1 MQIDFLN
8 REELQEF
15 IFQFEQALYNHQQWY
30 NSIIRSLVC
39 RLPSDQHDISV
50 NAHKECR
57 FGQWYYGP
65 SSHKLK
71 QHPAFIALGEEHQYM
86 HKAAT
91 TLLVSINKDNN
102 ISPHDYDIFSNSIE
116 KLHLE
121 ISALQ
126 RELNELL
133 YSRDPLTG
141 TINRNNML
149 PVLREQQEL
158 VKRQVQLCCIAML
171 DLDKFKTLNDQHG
184 HPAGD
189 CVLATISR
197 FVIES
202 MRPYDKVFRVGGD
215 EFLLCLQNTN
225 TALALEIIERIRSG
239 IAKMTINI
247 NSHESVHITASFG
260 LTSLKADISIEQAI
274 DQADQALY
282 KAKKEG
288 RNCVRI
294 I

>member
-50 NAHKECR
+50 HAHKECR
-57 FGQWYYGP
+57 FGQWYYNHAP
-65 SSHKLK
+65 HKLN
-71 QHPAFIALGEEHQYM
+71 QYQGFIALGEEHLRM

-91 TLLVSINKDNN
+91 TLLVAINKGHR
-102 ISPHDYDIFSNSIE
+102 ISPHDYDVFSNSLE

-121 ISALQ
+121 MSALQ

-149 PVLREQQEL
+149 SILREQHEL
-158 VKRQVQLCCIAML
+158 VKRQVQLCCIVML
-171 DLDKFKTLNDQHG
+171 DLDNFKTLNDRYG

-189 CVLATISR
+189 CVLTTISR
-197 FVIES
+197 YIIENL
-202 MRPYDKVFRVGGD
+202 RPYDKIFRVGGD

-225 TALALEIIERIRSG
+225 TALALEVIERVHSG
-239 IAKMTINI
+239 IAKMAIDISSNDTI
-247 NSHESVHITASFG
+247 HITASFG
-260 LTSLKADISIEQAI
+260 ITSLKSNISIEQAI
-274 DQADQALY
+274 EQADQALY

-288 RNCVRI
+288 RNCIRMI
-294 I
+294 